1 MREGLLPA
9 QPRVGLGGVKGVG
22 VGLEGQQGVVAPQYR
37 ADVLLV
43 PSHPLHLRRHRRGSA
58 SP

>member
-1 MREGLLPA
+1 MEELQGPGL
-9 QPRVGLGGVKGVG
+9 
-22 VGLEGQQGVVAPQYR
+22 GLEGVEIPQYR

-43 PSHPLHLRRHRRGSA
+43 PSDPLHLRRHRRGSA